1 MKNRVFIFISAL
13 LLVSCWNDKNK
24 SQQNSDAGSTEVQQ
38 PVENVQFANGR
49 YNKAKKILDGE
60 YPKYTI
66 NIDVKYAVG
75 NKQVAEIIN
84 KQLADFLFGNSILP
98 FEYAMKQFGDSL
110 ASGFEKELKEFYDK
124 DDENKETYAYEYTQT
139 GKISKDSPEG
149 IIAYTNRI
157 ETYTGGAHG
166 DASENQIN
174 LNAET
179 GSIITSDEIFGKNK
193 EAVAKLIK
201 EQIVKDNNCKTA
213 AELEEKRSI
222 FSLGDVYISDNNFLL
237 QKDGILF
244 CYNPYE
250 IAPWSEGFI
259 YTKLTYKQLEGFI
272 SPNCIKTK

>member
-1 MKNRVFIFISAL
+1 MKNKVFLFISTL

-24 SQQNSDAGSTEVQQ
+24 TQQNSDADSTEVQQ
-38 PVENVQFANGR
+38 PVEEVQFANGR
-49 YNKAKKILDGE
+49 YNKAKKVLDGE

-66 NIDVKYAVG
+66 NIDVKYAKG
-75 NKQVAEIIN
+75 NKQVAETIN
-84 KQLADFLFGNSILP
+84 KQLAGFLFGNGILP
-98 FEYAMKQFGDSL
+98 FEYAMNQFGDSL
-110 ASGFEKELKEFYDK
+110 SSSFEKELKEFYDK

-166 DASENQIN
+166 GAYESLIN
-174 LNAET
+174 FNKKT
-179 GSIITSDEIFGKNK
+179 GLMITCDELFRNNK

-201 EQIVKDNNCKTA
+201 DQIVKDNDCKTA

-222 FSLGDVYISDNNFLL
+222 FSLGDVYVSDNNFLL

-244 CYNPYE
+244 CFNPYE

-259 YTKLTYKQLEGFI
+259 YAKLTYKQLEGLI
-272 SPNCIKTK
+272 SPNYPNTK